1 MHKLSTSEMLNTF
14 AGGLSAGAIAAIA
27 AGIAFL
33 AGLLDGY
40 TRPYKCR

>member
-1 MHKLSTSEMLNTF
+1 MKKLNKNEMLNIS

-33 AGLLDGY
+33 AGILDGQI
-40 TRPYKCR
+40 KLK

>member
-1 MHKLSTSEMLNTF
+1 MRKLSTLEMLNTK
-14 AGGLSAGAIAAIA
+14 ADGLSAGVIAAIA
-27 AGIAFL
+27 AGIAFF

>member
-1 MHKLSTSEMLNTF
+1 MQKLNMNEMINIA

-27 AGIAFL
+27 AGIAFF

>member
-1 MHKLSTSEMLNTF
+1 MQKLSMNEMINIT
-14 AGGLSAGAIAAIA
+14 AGGLSAGVMAAIA

-33 AGLLDGY
+33 AGLVDGY

>member
-1 MHKLSTSEMLNTF
+1 MQKLSTNEMINVV

-27 AGIAFL
+27 AGIAFF